1 MVQSF
6 FVYGLLGLMLFLLG
20 RISYLREK
28 QSIQLRRKTSFW
40 SWEIFIALFLFAFVS
55 GVRWNVGVDHLTYL
69 NHYLRVQNGLNPY
82 LNKEIGFEFITN
94 LFAQSGLHFSFYF
107 GFFAFLQLFFIYYAF
122 KDHRYLYPFLGII
135 ILFGPEYL
143 NWMNGMRQMLSA
155 TIFVFSIQFI
165 QNRQF
170 LKYALTILFASL
182 FHTSALGLIIFYFI
196 PQRDYFKS
204 RILTLFLVVFSLI
217 LGSMN
222 FWIDSLNQFSQ
233 LFNLLGYDWYSEN
246 INVLIENNQVS
257 NIGPRRLSLMLI
269 PLLIIWFSP
278 KLKVT
283 YKNTFFLTYY
293 NLALFGFLFYNIVA
307 NLNHGLIRP
316 TTYLTIFIIPT
327 TAYLLDYLRTNIHK
341 MYPIYLITLLIVLSY
356 LPLSIFADEGKGK
369 VDYSNYKFYW
379 DNYDQ

>member
-20 RISYLREK
+20 RISYLLEK
-28 QSIQLRRKTSFW
+28 QAIRLHRKNSFW

-69 NHYLRVQNGLNPY
+69 NHYLRMQNGLNPY
-82 LNKEIGFEFITN
+82 LDKEIGFEFITN

-170 LKYALTILFASL
+170 LKYVLTILFASL

-204 RILTLFLVVFSLI
+204 RILTLLLVVFSLI
-217 LGSMN
+217 LGSMD

-269 PLLIIWFSP
+269 PILIIWFSP

-283 YKNTFFLTYY
+283 YQNTFFLTYY
-293 NLALFGFLFYNIVA
+293 NLALFGFLLYNIVA

-316 TTYLTIFIIPT
+316 TTYLTIFIIPA
-327 TAYLLDYLRTNIHK
+327 TAYLLDYLRRNITK
-341 MYPIYLITLLIVLSY
+341 MYPIYLITFLIALSY
-356 LPLSIFADEGKGK
+356 LPLSFFADEGKGK
-369 VDYSNYKFYW
+369 ADYSNYKFYW
-379 DNYDQ
+379 DNYD